1 MPDAPIYG
9 PLSDTRRTAALA
21 VLVLVYTSNFID
33 RTILSVLAQP
43 IKEELALAD
52 WQLGVLGG
60 LSFALFYSVLGLPIA
75 RLAERV
81 DRTWIIS
88 VSLALWSA
96 MTVLCGSA
104 GSYLQLLAC
113 RVGVGVGEAGG
124 TPPAH
129 GLLSDY
135 YPPRQR
141 ATALSVYGLG
151 VPLGSMFGAVL
162 GGAAAEAFGWR
173 GAFVVVGAPG
183 LLLAV
188 VAKLVLKEAPRG
200 WWEAAPPAPAP
211 PLSAVVTALW
221 RKRCARELAA
231 GITLASFT
239 GYALVAFSASHFVRA
254 FGLSLAEAGLAAG
267 ATSGLAAAVG
277 TLLGGVLTDALGRR
291 DRRWYAGLPAL
302 GLLLAAPLYAA
313 AFLQSDWRLAVLLLL
328 PAGACQYLYLGPT
341 YATVHNMVEPRMRAT
356 ATALLLLVVNLVGL
370 GLGPTLVG
378 LASDTFA
385 AGQSGAAAS
394 AEGLRRALVAA
405 SGVFVWAALHYGRAT
420 RSLRE
425 DLLA

>member
-96 MTVLCGSA
+96 MTVLCGAA

-200 WWEAAPPAPAP
+200 WWEAAPPARP
-211 PLSAVVTALW
+211 PPMTAVVAVLW
-221 RKRCARELAA
+221 RKRSARELAC

-239 GYALVAFSASHFVRA
+239 GYALVAFSTSHFVRA
-254 FGLSLAEAGLAAG
+254 FDLSLAEAGLAAG

-277 TLLGGVLTDALGRR
+277 TLLGGLLTDTLGRR

-302 GLLLAAPLYAA
+302 GLLLAAPLYAF
-313 AFLQSDWRLAVLLLL
+313 AFLQSDWRLAALLLL

-378 LASDTFA
+378 LASDAFA
-385 AGQSGAAAS
+385 GSLSGPTAS
-394 AEGLRRALVAA
+394 AEGLRRALIAA
-405 SGVFVWAALHYGRAT
+405 SVIFVWAALHYGRAT
-420 RSLRE
+420 RGLRE